1 MPPIRGVVHAAGVLD
16 DATLATL
23 DPARLLAVLEPK
35 VAGSWNLHNLTAELP
50 LDFFVMFSS
59 LAGVLGS
66 PGQGNYAAANAF
78 LDALASLRAS
88 QGRPALSIAWGSW
101 ENTGLSVRREGVGR
115 FVERAGITGI
125 APSRGA
131 SWLGLLFG
139 IEAAQVAVGLVDW
152 RRWAEAAVESPLIS
166 ELVAGA
172 GPAPAPAEA
181 PSRPATLTA
190 DDLFAADPADRQ
202 GLLESYLHGAI
213 ARALEM
219 KPEQLDADQPLNEVG
234 LDSLVGVGM
243 KSQVEVELGIS
254 LPLAAALEGSSV
266 RQLAA
271 QMLASAATGTAPP
284 RDDGLAEES
293 WEEFEVL

>member
-1 MPPIRGVVHAAGVLD
+1 
-16 DATLATL
+16 
-23 DPARLLAVLEPK
+23 
-35 VAGSWNLHNLTAELP
+35 
-50 LDFFVMFSS
+50 
-59 LAGVLGS
+59 
-66 PGQGNYAAANAF
+66 
-78 LDALASLRAS
+78 
-88 QGRPALSIAWGSW
+88 
-101 ENTGLSVRREGVGR
+101 
-115 FVERAGITGI
+115 
-125 APSRGA
+125 
-131 SWLGLLFG
+131 LLFG